1 MESDTVGLH
10 WEDPYTNKKTL
21 LEVPMALKRFKSS
34 ASGSQTHL
42 NLLVCGLCLI
52 SLSASGYFSYR
63 ETLLETRLNALEV
76 QLASVQQHNG
86 VVAHLADDGEQLYER
101 LRREVQTRLASNGRR
116 LLMAAT
122 SARSRRDASECS
134 CPQGKCNALS
144 RPLLVIQLAH
154 DDDAHARQKKP
165 QVKSTHSPWL
175 DDWNYPTT
183 HPFQLSE

>member
-10 WEDPYTNKKTL
+10 WEDPYPNKKTMREL
-21 LEVPMALKRFKSS
+21 PMGFKRFKSS
-34 ASGSQTHL
+34 ASASQTHL

-63 ETLLETRLNALEV
+63 ETLLESRLSALEV

-134 CPQGKCNALS
+134 CPQGKCSPARSLALALALS
-144 RPLLVIQLAH
+144 HPIRP
-154 DDDAHARQKKP
+154 
-165 QVKSTHSPWL
+165 
-175 DDWNYPTT
+175 
-183 HPFQLSE
+183 